1 MIHDLWM
8 PYKASTSFAGYTWP
22 IMRTSTHNRSNML
35 HTLFIVAKLGAL
47 SFLLITLIHYC
58 GIAVDRWCDFCEGLW
73 EQEQQLKEPPGNP

>member
-1 MIHDLWM
+1 
-8 PYKASTSFAGYTWP
+8 
-22 IMRTSTHNRSNML
+22 ML